1 MLNYS
6 INITCHFGAFMDQY
20 AVFGNPIKQSKSPF
34 IHTLFATQTSQ
45 QLVYRAIE
53 PSDQDFKVTL
63 SHFFSEG
70 GKGCNI
76 TMPYK
81 EQAFQFAQQLTERAT
96 LAGAVNTL
104 KLTDDNVVIGD
115 NTDGAGLV
123 LDLKNHH
130 INLEDARI
138 LLLGAGGAAR
148 GVCGPLLAESPKEL
162 VIANRTFTKAET
174 LVNIFNELGNVSACE
189 LDQLSGQ
196 FDLIINS
203 TAASINGEVPAIS
216 PSLITPETA
225 IYDMMYSAQA
235 TPFNQ
240 WSKDLGARVIIDG
253 LGMLVGQAAESF
265 AMWRGIKPSAKQVLT
280 ELRQNLS

>member
-1 MLNYS
+1 
-6 INITCHFGAFMDQY
+6 MDQY

-34 IHTLFATQTSQ
+34 IHTLFATQTLQ
-45 QLVYRAIE
+45 KLVYSAIE
-53 PSDQDFKVTL
+53 PPIDNFEETL
-63 SHFFSEG
+63 ANFFTAN

-76 TMPYK
+76 TAPFK
-81 EQAFQFAQQLTERAT
+81 EQAFQYAQQLTERAA

-104 KLTDDNVVIGD
+104 KLTDDGLIIGD

-123 LDLKNHH
+123 LDLKNNHVD
-130 INLEDARI
+130 LKDARI

-162 VIANRTFTKAET
+162 VIANRTFSKAQT
-174 LVNIFNELGNVSACE
+174 LVSIFNEFGNINACE
-189 LDQLSGQ
+189 LAQLSGE

-203 TAASINGEVPAIS
+203 TSASLHGEVTPIS
-216 PSLITPETA
+216 TTLVRPETA

-235 TPFNQ
+235 TPFNA
-240 WSKDLGARVIIDG
+240 WAKALGARLVIDG

-265 AMWRGIKPSAKQVLT
+265 AIWRGLKPSAKQVLL
-280 ELRQNLS
+280 ELRHNLSN

>member
-1 MLNYS
+1 
-6 INITCHFGAFMDQY
+6 MDQY

-34 IHTLFATQTSQ
+34 IHTLFAAQTFQ
-45 QLVYRAIE
+45 QLAYKAIE
-53 PSDQDFKVTL
+53 PSDEDFKITL
-63 SHFFSEG
+63 TRFFAGG
-70 GKGCNI
+70 GKGCNV

-81 EQAFQFAQQLTERAT
+81 EQAFQFAQKLTERAT

-130 INLEDARI
+130 IDLTGARI

-162 VIANRTFTKAET
+162 VIANRTFSKAET
-174 LVNIFNELGNVSACE
+174 LVSIFNDLGNVSSSE
-189 LDQLSGQ
+189 LSQLEGE

-216 PSLITPETA
+216 SALIRPETA
-225 IYDMMYSAQA
+225 IYDMMYSAQE

-240 WSKDLGARVIIDG
+240 WAKQLGARVVIDG

-280 ELRQNLS
+280 ELRYNLS

>member
-1 MLNYS
+1 
-6 INITCHFGAFMDQY
+6 MDQY

-34 IHTLFATQTSQ
+34 IHTLFATQTAQ

-53 PSDQDFKVTL
+53 PSDEDFKVTL
-63 SHFFSEG
+63 GNFFSNG

-81 EQAFQFAQQLTERAT
+81 EQAFQFAQQLTDRAT

-123 LDLKNHH
+123 LDLKNNHVD
-130 INLEDARI
+130 LSGARI

-162 VIANRTFTKAET
+162 VIANRTFSKAQT
-174 LVNIFNELGNVSACE
+174 LVSIFQGLGNVCASE
-189 LDQLSGQ
+189 LSQLEGE

-203 TAASINGEVPAIS
+203 TACSINGELPAINDA
-216 PSLITPETA
+216 LIRPETA

-235 TPFNQ
+235 TPFNAWAKQ
-240 WSKDLGARVIIDG
+240 LGARLTIDG

-265 AMWRGIKPSAKQVLT
+265 AMWRGIKPGAKQVLT
-280 ELRQNLS
+280 ELRHNLS

>member
-1 MLNYS
+1 
-6 INITCHFGAFMDQY
+6 MDQY

-34 IHTLFATQTSQ
+34 IHTIFATQTSQ
-45 QLVYRAIE
+45 QLVYQAIE
-53 PSDQDFKVTL
+53 PSDEDFKITL
-63 SHFFSEG
+63 NRFFKNG
-70 GKGCNI
+70 GKGCNV

-81 EQAFQFAQQLTERAT
+81 EQAFQFAQQLTERAS

-104 KLTDDNVVIGD
+104 KLNDDNVVIGD

-123 LDLKNHH
+123 LDIKNNN
-130 INLEDARI
+130 INLTGARI

-162 VIANRTFTKAET
+162 VIANRTFSKAEI
-174 LVNIFNELGNVSACE
+174 LVNIFSDLGNVSASE
-189 LDQLSGQ
+189 LTQLDGQ

-203 TAASINGEVPAIS
+203 TAASINGEVPVIS
-216 PSLITPETA
+216 PALITSETA

-240 WSKDLGARVIIDG
+240 WAAQLGATVVIDG

-265 AMWRGIKPSAKQVLT
+265 TVWRDVKPNAQKVLT
-280 ELRQNLS
+280 ELRQHLS